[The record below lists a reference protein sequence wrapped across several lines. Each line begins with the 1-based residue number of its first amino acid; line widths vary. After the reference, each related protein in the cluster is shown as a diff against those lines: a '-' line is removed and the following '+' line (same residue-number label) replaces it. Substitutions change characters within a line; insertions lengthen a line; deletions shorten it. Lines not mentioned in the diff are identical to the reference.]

1 MKNSVKKF
9 KLALDLKRGLVG
21 VKFFF
26 DESEFKLGEA
36 RTIKGKMPYCV
47 MVRKAMLGFDMKV
60 TRENS
65 ACVGAENALGIEEIT
80 QELMNGK
87 LYRDKNFYVD
97 LATSRDVIKNA
108 SRFNFSTYGIEIKP
122 LEQYSYPPDVV
133 LMVTNA
139 YQAMRII
146 QSYTYIYGG
155 DFSIKTV
162 GNQAVCSECTANP
175 YENNSINAS
184 FLCSGTRY
192 NNRWGDDELMIGVPF
207 NKFLGLSN
215 AVYETL
221 DTFESNEK
229 KKIIEENTKQDDIDF
244 DIKYS
249 SAYFY
254 KGEKNW
260 KHTKLLQKKI

>member
-1 MKNSVKKF
+1 MKQEVKKF
-9 KLALDLKRGLVG
+9 ELALGLKRGIVG

-26 DESEFKLGEA
+26 DKDEFDRGEA
-36 RTIKGKMPYCV
+36 RTVKGKMPYCV

-60 TRENS
+60 TRKNS
-65 ACVGAENALGIEEIT
+65 GCVGAENALGIEEVT
-80 QELMNGK
+80 EELMNGK
-87 LYRDKNFYVD
+87 LYRDKKFYID
-97 LATSRDVIKNA
+97 IATSRDVIRSA
-108 SRFNFSTYGIEIKP
+108 SRFDFRTYGIEIKP
-122 LEQYSYPPDVV
+122 LEQFNTSPDVV
-133 LMVTNA
+133 LMVTNP
-139 YQAMRII
+139 YQAMRVM
-146 QSYTYIYGG
+146 QSYAYTYGG

-207 NKFLGLSN
+207 NKFLGLSK
-215 AVYETL
+215 AVNETL
-221 DTFESNEK
+221 DTFESDEK
-229 KKIIEENTKQDDIDF
+229 KKIIEENTKQEDVDF

-254 KGEKNW
+254 
-260 KHTKLLQKKI
+260 